1 MVVRSVNVGRPR
13 PLAVGD
19 GTVPSGIVK
28 EPVPGRVAVGATNL
42 DGDGQ
47 ADLTVHGGVDKAV
60 YAYPLEH
67 YAHWTAALGRDDLS
81 PGRFG
86 ENLTTEGL
94 LEDDVLV
101 GDVLRIGSALL
112 EVSQPR
118 VPCFK
123 LAARMDDPAFA
134 RPFLRSG
141 RVGFYLRVL
150 EQGELGAGD
159 AIVRERR
166 GEGGLSIR
174 AATALLSDG
183 ADADA
188 LERAAAVPALAEG
201 WRESF
206 AARAERV
213 RSRRPAG

>member
-1 MVVRSVNVGRPR
+1 MVIRSVNVGRPR

-19 GTVPSGIVK
+19 RTVLSGIVK
-28 EPVPGRVAVGATNL
+28 EPVSGRVAVDPTNL

-67 YAHWTAALGRDDLS
+67 YAHWRSALGRADLV
-81 PGRFG
+81 PGFFG

-123 LAARMDDPAFA
+123 LLARMGDPGFA
-134 RPFLRSG
+134 KPFLTSG

-150 EQGELGAGD
+150 EPGELGAGD
-159 AIVRERR
+159 AITRERR
-166 GEGGLSIR
+166 GEGALSIR
-174 AATALLSDG
+174 SATALRSDG
-183 ADADA
+183 AGVDDLA
-188 LERAAAVPALAEG
+188 RAAATPALADV

-206 AARAERV
+206 AARVERL

>member
-1 MVVRSVNVGRPR
+1 MVIRSVNVGRPR

-19 GTVPSGIVK
+19 RSVLSGIVK
-28 EPVPGRVAVGATNL
+28 EPVSARVAVGPTNL

-47 ADLTVHGGVDKAV
+47 ADLTVHGGIDKAV
-60 YAYPLEH
+60 YAYPVEH
-67 YAHWTAALGRDDLS
+67 YAHWRSALGRADLV
-81 PGRFG
+81 PGFFG

-101 GDVLRIGSALL
+101 GDVLRVGSALL

-123 LAARMDDPAFA
+123 LLARMGDPGFA
-134 RPFLRSG
+134 KPFLTSG

-159 AIVRERR
+159 AITRERR

-174 AATALLSDG
+174 SATALRSDG
-183 ADADA
+183 AGADELA
-188 LERAAAVPALAEG
+188 RAAATPALADV

-206 AARAERV
+206 AARAERL
-213 RSRRPAG
+213 RSRRPRG

>member
-1 MVVRSVNVGRPR
+1 VVVRSVNVGRPR

-67 YAHWTAALGRDDLS
+67 YAHWRAALGRDDLS

-174 AATALLSDG
+174 AAAALLSDG
-183 ADADA
+183 SDADA
-188 LERAAAVPALAEG
+188 LARAAAVPALAEG

>member
-1 MVVRSVNVGRPR
+1 MVIRSVNVGRPR

-19 GTVPSGIVK
+19 RTVPSGIVK
-28 EPVPGRVAVGATNL
+28 EPVSGRVAVGTTNL

-47 ADLTVHGGVDKAV
+47 ADLTVHGGVNKAV
-60 YAYPLEH
+60 YAYPIEH
-67 YAHWTAALGRDDLS
+67 YAHWETALGRTDLV
-81 PGRFG
+81 PGFFG

-94 LEDDVLV
+94 LEEDVLV
-101 GDVLRIGSALL
+101 GDVLRIGSALF

-123 LAARMDDPAFA
+123 LVARVGDPAFA
-134 RPFLRSG
+134 KPFLVSG

-159 AIVRERR
+159 AVTRERR

-174 AATALLSDG
+174 AATALRSDG
-183 ADADA
+183 AGAGDLA
-188 LERAAAVPALAEG
+188 RAAATPALADV
-201 WRESF
+201 WRASF
-206 AARAERV
+206 AARAERL
-213 RSRRPAG
+213 RSRRPG

>member
-1 MVVRSVNVGRPR
+1 M
-13 PLAVGD
+13 
-19 GTVPSGIVK
+19 
-28 EPVPGRVAVGATNL
+28 AVGATNL

-67 YAHWTAALGRDDLS
+67 YAHWTAALGRDDLA

-101 GDVLRIGSALL
+101 GDVLRVGSALL

-123 LAARMDDPAFA
+123 LAARMGDPAFA

-174 AATALLSDG
+174 DG
-183 ADADA
+183 H
-188 LERAAAVPALAEG
+188 RP
-201 WRESF
+201 
-206 AARAERV
+206 AARTAPTRTTSSARRRGAGARRGLARIVRRRAIAV